1 MKKHHIAALIMLTL
15 AGILQAGA
23 QQPDEFPDMDRM
35 DRLNAQKIAF
45 FTNRLQLTPE
55 ESEKFWP
62 VYNEYQKKRT
72 DIQEQRRQLQ
82 VRYNREQSKL
92 NDAEILQMTDQF
104 IELQVEETELAREY
118 HEKFKQVLPI
128 RKVLRLYHTEI
139 QYKTFLLRQLRERAA
154 NIRQGPRR

>member
-1 MKKHHIAALIMLTL
+1 MKIYHIATLILLTL
-15 AGILQAGA
+15 AGILRTGA
-23 QQPDEFPDMDRM
+23 QQPDEFPETDRM

-45 FTNRLQLTPE
+45 FTNRMQLTPE

-82 VRYNREQSKL
+82 VRYAREQSKL

-128 RKVLRLYHTEI
+128 RKVLRLYHTEN